1 MQFKLFEKHTS
12 TKKFQNCEQGK
23 SYDYPWIISEAYNSD
38 NIHEKIYVI
47 NIFILFPCFYIMFP
61 HFCTVF
67 TEIYIAISQSD
78 SRNVFHV
85 FYHYQNNSGTV
96 LRDYTGMSYDYC
108 TSVFVQAEKITS
120 RHFSLL
126 VLSIFRKNSRNS
138 LQQVS
143 SG

>member
-1 MQFKLFEKHTS
+1 
-12 TKKFQNCEQGK
+12 
-23 SYDYPWIISEAYNSD
+23 
-38 NIHEKIYVI
+38 
-47 NIFILFPCFYIMFP
+47 MFP

-78 SRNVFHV
+78 SRNVFNV

-96 LRDYTGMSYDYC
+96 LRDYTGMSYDYWI
-108 TSVFVQAEKITS
+108 SVLSTLKTNYHCLALQFLVQAEKITS

-126 VLSIFRKNSRNS
+126 VLSIFRKNSHNS